1 MADDELVQ
9 QVIPAGLL
17 EDRQVAKVVLQPP
30 SLRLERKDFEIH
42 LLQKWTSSETFR
54 LRDDDDDVRVT
65 WAVASMTAHRDV
77 RIQLV
82 PQSHIIS
89 QARASSSTMW
99 PRWRQKNRG
108 RARNRPSLSACARK
122 EWKSRMIAAWEQR
135 RDSEWDGEMVQCCDI
150 CQILGVQ
157 EKLRF
162 L

>member
-65 WAVASMTAHRDV
+65 
-77 RIQLV
+77 
-82 PQSHIIS
+82 
-89 QARASSSTMW
+89 
-99 PRWRQKNRG
+99 
-108 RARNRPSLSACARK
+108 
-122 EWKSRMIAAWEQR
+122 
-135 RDSEWDGEMVQCCDI
+135 
-150 CQILGVQ
+150 
-157 EKLRF
+157 
-162 L
+162 